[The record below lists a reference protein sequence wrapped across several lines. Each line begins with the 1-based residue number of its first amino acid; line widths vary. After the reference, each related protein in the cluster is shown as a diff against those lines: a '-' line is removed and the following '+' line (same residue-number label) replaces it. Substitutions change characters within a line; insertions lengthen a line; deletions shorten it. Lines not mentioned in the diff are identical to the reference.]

1 MNKKYIDVDKFKKE
15 SLTWLDG
22 TCLVV
27 AVEELD
33 RAPAADVVEVKHA
46 KWEISS
52 DGYYPYCTN
61 CGYEPPWVGGKDM
74 RTPYCPDCGAIMDG
88 GVE

>member
-1 MNKKYIDVDKFKKE
+1 MPKYIDVDKFRKE

-33 RAPAADVVEVKHA
+33 RAPAADVAPIVHGEWITTGDELKNT
-46 KWEISS
+46 ICS
-52 DGYYPYCTN
+52 N
-61 CGYEPPWVGGKDM
+61 CGHWVETPYGK
-74 RTPYCPDCGAIMDG
+74 TPYCPRCGAKMKRG
-88 GVE
+88 NK